1 MAKLIDNKLVFGK
14 LPKRPEDSNK
24 GTFGKILNI
33 AGSKS
38 FIGAAFLSSISALKI
53 GAGYVS
59 LACPSEIVPIIAPMA
74 PELTYLHLKS
84 DSNGIISDD
93 NFIDNLYTYNVI
105 SMGCGIAISEDI
117 KKFIFYILNNL
128 NKTQKVVID
137 ADGINILSN
146 HKGEI
151 SLKNTVI
158 TPHPREL
165 SRLLNVSVEEILDN
179 REKYARITSQTY
191 ECITVLKGHNS
202 IVTNGEKIFINQ
214 SGSSA
219 LAKAGTGDVLTGI
232 IAGLLAQKLS
242 PLDAAIIGTYI
253 HGLAGD
259 IAAADLTKYSVLAT
273 DIIDYLPFA
282 IKLVISEE

>member
-1 MAKLIDNKLVFGK
+1 MVKLIDNKLVFGK

-24 GTFGKILNI
+24 GTFGKILNV
-33 AGSKS
+33 AGSRS
-38 FIGAAFLSSISALKI
+38 FIGAAFLSSISALKV

-59 LACPSEIVPIIAPMA
+59 LACPSEIIKIIAPMA
-74 PELTYLHLKS
+74 PELTFIHL
-84 DSNGIISDD
+84 DSSENGSISA
-93 NFIDNLYTYNVI
+93 NNSINNLFSYNVV
-105 SMGCGIAISEDI
+105 SMGCGLTANDEI
-117 KKFIFYILNNL
+117 KQFVFYLLNNL

-137 ADGINILSN
+137 ADAINVLSN

-158 TPHPREL
+158 TPHPKEL

-202 IVTNGEKIFINQ
+202 IVTNGEKLFINQ

-219 LAKAGTGDVLTGI
+219 LAKAGSGDVLTGI

-242 PLDAAIIGTYI
+242 PLDAAIIGTYL

-282 IKLVISEE
+282 LKMVLAEE